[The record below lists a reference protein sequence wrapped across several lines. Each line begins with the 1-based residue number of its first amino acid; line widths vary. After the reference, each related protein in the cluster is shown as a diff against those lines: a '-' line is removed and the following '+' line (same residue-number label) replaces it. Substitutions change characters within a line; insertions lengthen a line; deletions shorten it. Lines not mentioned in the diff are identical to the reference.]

1 MNKLKSILNNLF
13 LIPFFFF
20 NLFLGIYYVIK
31 TRKEKNDINEK
42 INAYFEYATNFFPY
56 GEHISAITW
65 IIILIKLTFF

>member
-20 NLFLGIYYVIK
+20 NLLLGIYYAIS
-31 TRKEKNDINEK
+31 TRKEKLDINEK
-42 INAYFEYATNFFPY
+42 MNGYFEYATNFFPY

>member
-20 NLFLGIYYVIK
+20 NLLLGIYYVIS
-31 TRKEKNDINEK
+31 TRKEKLDINEK
-42 INAYFEYATNFFPY
+42 MNGYFEYATNFFPY